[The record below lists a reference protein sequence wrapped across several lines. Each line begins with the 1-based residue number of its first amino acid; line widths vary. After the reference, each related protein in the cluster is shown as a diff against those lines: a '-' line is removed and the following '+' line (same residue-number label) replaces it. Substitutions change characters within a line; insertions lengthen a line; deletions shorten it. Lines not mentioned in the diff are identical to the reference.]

1 MFDAGKL
8 MSFVWAAVSIV
19 FIVLLLFVLILIAG
33 DVGDVAYTMLSGA
46 VVGFVTAAI
55 SLSKGIRPGRCA
67 FLIFSAIV
75 GSVIGSFFSLL
86 LLKITTV
93 SLFGSTALVF
103 DLAVGIVGAS
113 SLSFFFLAHYSS
125 SPDVE

>member
-103 DLAVGIVGAS
+103 DLAVGIVGAIRMR
-113 SLSFFFLAHYSS
+113 
-125 SPDVE
+125 